1 MSANIFKFN
10 VKTLVLILTAGF
22 IFSSLLLAD
31 FPIVTAAKQTLA
43 MAEESTAGQTPSP
56 AQPAAASTAAAAAHP
71 DAQNHK
77 ASYTVPPLLI
87 IPFVTLLLAIALM
100 PFINKHFWEHN
111 YPYVSYALG
120 IFVVLYYLF
129 VLGATAKVVH
139 TMLEYISFI
148 ALIGSLFVVTGG
160 IVIKLKNDGN
170 PVINS
175 AVLFIGSILANIIGT
190 TGASMLLIR
199 PFIRINH
206 RRIRP
211 YLIVFFIFTISNI
224 GGALTPIGDPPLFL
238 GYLQGVPFFWV
249 IEHVIQMWGVAL
261 LLVISIFFAV
271 DYFYFS
277 KDKVE
282 GLEKK
287 ADAIIEFANKMQP
300 LEENQKESG
309 AIAHKKK
316 NKKRKKKREEE
327 DDGILP
333 DEDETLKFK
342 LLGITNFL
350 FLFIILVAVFLP
362 TPWREII
369 MLACAI
375 GAYKSTPKKN
385 HAENGFNFE
394 PIREVAILFIGIF
407 ATMMPALDWLEAN
420 AAALGIKTPGQF
432 YWGSGIL
439 SGFLDNAPTYLNFLS
454 AAKGLNGV
462 EHVSGLLANAGLSQY
477 IIAISLGSVFFGSMT
492 YIGNGPNFMV
502 KNISEQMNVKMPSFF
517 GYVFLYSLPVL
528 IPVFALVWALFLR

>member
-1 MSANIFKFN
+1 MSGSK
-10 VKTLVLILTAGF
+10 VKLLVNFSLFTVVAVLFVFLSAGF
-22 IFSSLLLAD
+22 Y
-31 FPIVTAAKQTLA
+31 AACAT
-43 MAEESTAGQTPSP
+43 EEV
-56 AQPAAASTAAAAAHP
+56 AAAGAHISSATAEVAASAHSGGG
-71 DAQNHK
+71 HK
-77 ASYTVPPLLI
+77 VTYTVPPLLM
-87 IPFVTLLLAIALM
+87 IPFAALLLGIALM

-120 IFVVLYYLF
+120 AFVVFYYLF
-129 VLGATAKVVH
+129 AIGGSAGTKVLHTA
-139 TMLEYISFI
+139 LEYISFI

-160 IVIKLKNDGN
+160 IVIKLKNEGN

-211 YLIVFFIFTISNI
+211 YLIMFFIFTISNV

-249 IEHVIQMWGVAL
+249 IENVIQMWGVAL
-261 LLVISIFFAV
+261 FLIISIFFAV

-277 KDKVE
+277 KDKMH

-287 ADAIIEFANKMQP
+287 AAALAGHAAEHKSDETVHAAEK
-300 LEENQKESG
+300 KESKKKKH
-309 AIAHKKK
+309 HKKH
-316 NKKRKKKREEE
+316 EEE

-333 DEDETLKFK
+333 DEDESLKFK
-342 LLGITNFL
+342 LLGVTNFL

-369 MLACAI
+369 MLGCAVA
-375 GAYKSTPKKN
+375 AYKSTPAKN
-385 HAENGFNFE
+385 HIENGFNFE
-394 PIREVAILFIGIF
+394 PIREVAILFVGIF

-420 AAALGIKTPGQF
+420 AASLGIRTPGQF
-432 YWGSGIL
+432 YWGSGVL
-439 SGFLDNAPTYLNFLS
+439 SSFLDNAPTYLNFLS

-462 EHVSGLLANAGLSQY
+462 DHVSALLATPALSQY
-477 IIAISLGSVFFGSMT
+477 VIAISLGSVFFGAMT

-528 IPVFALVWALFLR
+528 IPVFALVWAIFLR

>member
-1 MSANIFKFN
+1 MSGSIFKF
-10 VKTLVLILTAGF
+10 KAKPLILILMVVF
-22 IFSSLLLAD
+22 ILSALFLTD
-31 FPIVTAAKQTLA
+31 F
-43 MAEESTAGQTPSP
+43 STASATQET
-56 AQPAAASTAAAAAHP
+56 STAAVQAAVP
-71 DAQNHK
+71 DGNKPLDASPASHSASGSHK
-77 ASYTVPPLLI
+77 ISYSVPPLLM
-87 IPFVTLLLAIALM
+87 IPFAALLLAIAVM

-111 YPYVSYALG
+111 YPYISYALG
-120 IFVVLYYLF
+120 IFVVFYYLF
-129 VLGATAKVVH
+129 VLGATTKVMH

-175 AVLFIGSILANIIGT
+175 AVLFIGSVLANIIGT

-249 IEHVIQMWGVAL
+249 IEHVIQMWGVAIF
-261 LLVISIFFAV
+261 LVIGIFFAV

-287 ADAIIEFANKMQP
+287 ANAISEHASEMNSAEEKNK
-300 LEENQKESG
+300 ETGIAAHEKKESKKKKK
-309 AIAHKKK
+309 HKKH
-316 NKKRKKKREEE
+316 EEE

-342 LLGITNFL
+342 LLGVTNFL

-369 MLACAI
+369 MLACAVA
-375 GAYKSTPKKN
+375 AYRSTPKKN
-385 HAENGFNFE
+385 HIENGFNFE

-407 ATMMPALDWLEAN
+407 ATMMPALDWLEVN

-432 YWGSGIL
+432 YWGSGML

-462 EHVSGLLANAGLSQY
+462 EHVSGLLATAELSQY
-477 IIAISLGSVFFGSMT
+477 VIAISLGSVFFGAMT

-517 GYVFLYSLPVL
+517 GYVFIYSLPVL

>member
-1 MSANIFKFN
+1 MSGSIFKF
-10 VKTLVLILTAGF
+10 KAKPLILILMVVF
-22 IFSSLLLAD
+22 ILSALFLTD
-31 FPIVTAAKQTLA
+31 F
-43 MAEESTAGQTPSP
+43 STALATQETS
-56 AQPAAASTAAAAAHP
+56 AAGVQSTAAADGNKP
-71 DAQNHK
+71 LDASPAPHNASGNHK
-77 ASYTVPPLLI
+77 ISYTVPPLLM
-87 IPFVTLLLAIALM
+87 IPFAALLLAIAVM

-111 YPYVSYALG
+111 YPYISYALG
-120 IFVVLYYLF
+120 IFVVFYYLF
-129 VLGATAKVVH
+129 VLGATTKVIH

-175 AVLFIGSILANIIGT
+175 AVLFIGSVLANIIGT

-261 LLVISIFFAV
+261 FLVIGIFFAV

-287 ADAIIEFANKMQP
+287 ANAISEHASEMQSIEEKNK
-300 LEENQKESG
+300 ETG
-309 AIAHKKK
+309 IAAREKKLSKKKKKHKKY
-316 NKKRKKKREEE
+316 EEE

-342 LLGITNFL
+342 LLGVTNFL

-369 MLACAI
+369 MLACAVA
-375 GAYKSTPKKN
+375 AYRSTPKKN
-385 HAENGFNFE
+385 HIENGFNFE

-407 ATMMPALDWLEAN
+407 ATMMPALDWLEVN

-462 EHVSGLLANAGLSQY
+462 EHVSGLLATAELSQY
-477 IIAISLGSVFFGSMT
+477 VIAISLGSVFFGAMT

-517 GYVFLYSLPVL
+517 GYVFIYSLPVL

>member
-1 MSANIFKFN
+1 MSKISRNVRAKFSI
-10 VKTLVLILTAGF
+10 VSFVSILLVLCSSVFYYAG
-22 IFSSLLLAD
+22 ATVEVMTD
-31 FPIVTAAKQTLA
+31 AAGAAVTAEVAA
-43 MAEESTAGQTPSP
+43 HAAHAG
-56 AQPAAASTAAAAAHP
+56 AAAGGHGAAY
-71 DAQNHK
+71 
-77 ASYTVPPLLI
+77 SVPPLLM
-87 IPFVTLLLAIALM
+87 IPFAALLLAIALM
-100 PFINKHFWEHN
+100 PFIHKHFWEHN

-120 IFVVLYYLF
+120 IFVVFYYLF
-129 VLGATAKVVH
+129 AIGGGATIKVYH

-160 IVIKLKNDGN
+160 IVIKLKNEGN

-175 AVLFIGSILANIIGT
+175 AILFIGSILANIIGT

-211 YLIVFFIFTISNI
+211 YLIMFFIFTISNV

-249 IEHVIQMWGVAL
+249 IEHVIQMWAVAIFL
-261 LLVISIFFAV
+261 IIGIFFAA

-277 KDKVE
+277 KDKMS

-287 ADAIIEFANKMQP
+287 AHALAEHGSSQHAEEKPKDGNIQAAEKKDAK
-300 LEENQKESG
+300 KKKK
-309 AIAHKKK
+309 HKKD
-316 NKKRKKKREEE
+316 EE

-342 LLGITNFL
+342 LLGITNFV
-350 FLFIILVAVFLP
+350 FLFIILIAVFLP
-362 TPWREII
+362 TPWRELI
-369 MLACAI
+369 MLACAVA
-375 GAYKSTPKKN
+375 AYKSTPKKN
-385 HAENGFNFE
+385 HIENGFNFD
-394 PIREVAILFIGIF
+394 PIKEVAILFIGIF

-420 AAALGIKTPGQF
+420 AASLGIKTPGQF
-432 YWGSGIL
+432 YWGSGVL
-439 SGFLDNAPTYLNFLS
+439 SSFLDNAPTYLNFLS

-462 EHVSGLLANAGLSQY
+462 EHVSGLLATPALSQY
-477 IIAISLGSVFFGSMT
+477 VIAISLGSVFFGAMT

-517 GYVFLYSLPVL
+517 GYVFLYSIPVL